1 MSGLEKCYIKL
12 DSSIYPVRVRAGER
26 ETYVGQSGRWLSS
39 WEFIDFLFES
49 EKHDEIAELMSLGVN
64 TLKEKQ
70 NN

>member
-12 DSSIYPVRVRAGER
+12 GSSIYPVRVRAGER

-49 EKHDEIAELMSLGVN
+49 EKHDEIAELMALGAN
-64 TLKEKQ
+64 TLKEKSE
-70 NN
+70 